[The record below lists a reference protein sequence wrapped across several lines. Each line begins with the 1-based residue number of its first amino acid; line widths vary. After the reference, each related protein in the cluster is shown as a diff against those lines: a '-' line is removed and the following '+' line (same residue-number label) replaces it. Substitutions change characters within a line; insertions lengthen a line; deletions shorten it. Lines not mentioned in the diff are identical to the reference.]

1 MQLDDI
7 FTFEHLYEAHKK
19 CRRSKQ
25 HKGEI
30 IRFETNLSV
39 NLVKLAE
46 EIHNKT
52 YRLHYYKKFI
62 IYEPKERVIEAP
74 SYRDRLVL
82 FCFCE
87 YCLKPRFEKRL
98 IYDNVACRKKKG
110 VAMGIKR
117 LYLFLRRE
125 YRLQNNNEIY
135 YLKCDIKKYFLSI
148 NHDILLK
155 KIKKEK
161 LGEEEIW
168 FIEELLKGYQSENKV
183 GLPLGNQT
191 SQWFALFYLDG
202 VDRLIK
208 EKLKIKG
215 YIRYMDDMILLHR
228 DKKYLQKCL
237 LEIKAFCN
245 KELELSLN
253 NKTQIGKVSVGIDFL
268 GYRHYLTSTG
278 KIVRKLR
285 VSSRNRLKNHL
296 STLEKLERKHLV
308 DEDYIKIRKAV
319 FQAHLKGTS
328 ESRKLQD
335 KVQF

>member
-1 MQLDDI
+1 M
-7 FTFEHLYEAHKK
+7 
-19 CRRSKQ
+19 
-25 HKGEI
+25 
-30 IRFETNLSV
+30 
-39 NLVKLAE
+39 
-46 EIHNKT
+46 
-52 YRLHYYKKFI
+52 
-62 IYEPKERVIEAP
+62 
-74 SYRDRLVL
+74 
-82 FCFCE
+82 
-87 YCLKPRFEKRL
+87 
-98 IYDNVACRKKKG
+98 
-110 VAMGIKR
+110 
-117 LYLFLRRE
+117 
-125 YRLQNNNEIY
+125 
-135 YLKCDIKKYFLSI
+135 
-148 NHDILLK
+148 
-155 KIKKEK
+155 
-161 LGEEEIW
+161 
-168 FIEELLKGYQSENKV
+168 

-253 NKTQIGKVSVGIDFL
+253 NKTQIGKVSAGIDFL

-319 FQAHLKGTS
+319 FQARLKGTS